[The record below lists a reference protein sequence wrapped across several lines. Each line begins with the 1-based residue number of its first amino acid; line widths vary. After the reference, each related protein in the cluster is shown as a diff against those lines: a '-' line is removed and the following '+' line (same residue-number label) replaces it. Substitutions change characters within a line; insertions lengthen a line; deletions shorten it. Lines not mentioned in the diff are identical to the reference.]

1 MEERIERLFTLLK
14 KGVTPFHVVEEA
26 KKQLEEAGFEDD
38 FVKFYNTHIDC
49 VYSCEKC
56 NVSGRL

>member
-26 KKQLEEAGFEDD
+26 KKQLEEAGFEELSM
-38 FVKFYNTHIDC
+38 K
-49 VYSCEKC
+49 
-56 NVSGRL
+56 